1 MKVQEKILQKS
12 VIDCNC
18 IEMLDIEDDFLP
30 DFADCENIANVILK
44 INTFLSSGINAVQY
58 GN

>member
-1 MKVQEKILQKS
+1 
-12 VIDCNC
+12 
-18 IEMLDIEDDFLP
+18 MLDIEDDFLP